1 MVFCVKRACWLGK
14 LMDKNDMANE
24 NALVASAKSGDEA
37 AFASLA
43 EKYHGFLSGYVS
55 SLSVPE
61 REKEDLM
68 QEALIGLLRA
78 VRSYDGVSSRF
89 ATYVAACV
97 RNSVITS
104 LRRYGKQSKEVP
116 LDCAARAAAIAKQAD
131 PGTPELTLVDI
142 ETTNLL
148 HDRIFSVLSKYE
160 RAVFEM
166 YLAEIPYA
174 VMAKK
179 LNKNEKSIDNAV
191 QRIKAKLKKLV

>member
-1 MVFCVKRACWLGK
+1 
-14 LMDKNDMANE
+14 MDNTGIVEE
-24 NALVASAKSGDEA
+24 NALVASAKNGDEA
-37 AFASLA
+37 AFSVLA
-43 EKYHGFLSGYVS
+43 EKYHGFLSGYIS

-68 QEALIGLLRA
+68 QEALVGLLRA
-78 VRSYDGVSSRF
+78 VRSYDGVSARF
-89 ATYVAACV
+89 ATYVSTCV
-97 RNSVITS
+97 RNSVIS
-104 LRRYGKQSKEVP
+104 YLRRYGKHNIEIPFEDTEALAERLGVN
-116 LDCAARAAAIAKQAD
+116 
-131 PGTPELTLVDI
+131 TPEFDLVDI
-142 ETTNLL
+142 ESTNQL
-148 HDRIFSVLSKYE
+148 HDRVFSVLSKYE

>member
-1 MVFCVKRACWLGK
+1 
-14 LMDKNDMANE
+14 MDINDVAKE

-104 LRRYGKQSKEVP
+104 LRRYVKQRKEVP
-116 LDCAARAAAIAKQAD
+116 YDSAEAIANQAD

>member
-1 MVFCVKRACWLGK
+1 MENTVLVE
-14 LMDKNDMANE
+14 E
-24 NALVASAKSGDEA
+24 NALVASAKGGDEA
-37 AFASLA
+37 AFVTLA

-68 QEALIGLLRA
+68 QEALISLLRA

-97 RNSVITS
+97 RNSVIS
-104 LRRYGKQSKEVP
+104 CLRRYGKQQNEV
-116 LDCAARAAAIAKQAD
+116 LYDDVEALAEQIEQA
-131 PGTPELTLVDI
+131 TPEI
-142 ETTNLL
+142 ELLDVEGTSRL
-148 HDRIFSVLSKYE
+148 HDRVFSVLSDYE
-160 RAVFEM
+160 RTVFEM

>member
-1 MVFCVKRACWLGK
+1 
-14 LMDKNDMANE
+14 MDKTGIVE
-24 NALVASAKSGDEA
+24 EIALVASAKNGDEA
-37 AFASLA
+37 AFGALA
-43 EKYHGFLSGYVS
+43 DKYHGFLSGYVT

-89 ATYVAACV
+89 ATYVSTCV
-97 RNSVITS
+97 QNSVIS
-104 LRRYGKQSKEVP
+104 YLRRYAKHKLEIPVEDTEALAEKLGASVP
-116 LDCAARAAAIAKQAD
+116 EFNLM
-131 PGTPELTLVDI
+131 DI
-142 ETTNLL
+142 ESTNQL
-148 HDRIFSVLSKYE
+148 HDKVFSVLSKYE

-179 LNKNEKSIDNAV
+179 LNKNEKSIDNAI

>member
-1 MVFCVKRACWLGK
+1 
-14 LMDKNDMANE
+14 MDNTGIVEE
-24 NALVASAKSGDEA
+24 NALVASAKNGDEA
-37 AFASLA
+37 AFGALA

-68 QEALIGLLRA
+68 QEALVGLLRA
-78 VRSYDGVSSRF
+78 VRSYDGVSTRF
-89 ATYVAACV
+89 ATYVSTCV
-97 RNSVITS
+97 RNSVIS
-104 LRRYGKQSKEVP
+104 YLRRFGKQSKEIP
-116 LDCAARAAAIAKQAD
+116 YEDTDALAERISETA
-131 PGTPELTLVDI
+131 PEFNFVDI
-142 ETTNLL
+142 ESTNQL
-148 HDRIFSVLSKYE
+148 HDRVFSVLSNYE

-191 QRIKAKLKKLV
+191 QRIKAKLKRLV